1 MTGTDLRISEN
12 EFPSRLKGEAAQ
24 SKTIVLNRLVLRVRL
39 AQLPQQLALEVE
51 KDWICDFFSHY
62 ISLVRILVGN
72 RTPIMSSRIF

>member
-1 MTGTDLRISEN
+1 MPQCYSPQQAEEALPARTAYRINFKSN
-12 EFPSRLKGEAAQ
+12 FQ
-24 SKTIVLNRLVLRVRL
+24 SGLTNALL

-72 RTPIMSSRIF
+72 RNPIMSSRIF

>member
-1 MTGTDLRISEN
+1 M
-12 EFPSRLKGEAAQ
+12 EAFYGQ
-24 SKTIVLNRLVLRVRL
+24 TL

-72 RTPIMSSRIF
+72 RNPIMSSRIF